1 MIRILLV
8 DDHASSREPLALLL
22 EREPDLMVVAQAGSL
37 AEARGAL
44 ERTAVDVALVDLDLP
59 DGSGVELIRDL
70 RRTNPEAQVLVV
82 TASADRGMHARAI
95 ATGAAAV
102 LHKSVRTHR
111 IVEAIRRLCGG
122 ESLLSPQE
130 AIELLRLADQE
141 RARGRE
147 ARSALELL
155 TPRECEVLQLLAEG
169 LSDKEIAERLAISER
184 TVRVHM
190 VNLLAKLGVDSRLQA
205 LVLATRHGVVKIE

>member
-1 MIRILLV
+1 MIRVLLV

-22 EREPDLMVVAQAGSL
+22 EREPDLMVIAQAGSL
-37 AEARGAL
+37 EEARREL
-44 ERTAVDVALVDLDLP
+44 ERVEVDVALVDLDLP

-70 RRTNPEAQVLVV
+70 RRTNPEGQVLVV
-82 TASADRGMHARAI
+82 TASGDRGMHAQAI
-95 ATGAAAV
+95 VAGASGV
-102 LHKSVRTHR
+102 LHKSVRTRR
-111 IVEAIRRLCGG
+111 IVEAIRRLRAG
-122 ESLLSPQE
+122 ESLLTPQE

-141 RARGRE
+141 RGRDRE
-147 ARSALELL
+147 ARSGLALL

-205 LVLATRHGVVKIE
+205 LLLAIRHGAVKIE